1 MWVMKKTSTFSKG
14 AASSEAGALAD
25 DDDAADLENDEKETA
40 FIIEKIKE
48 LKAADKVVQNMD
60 GSFRPL
66 EWRDIVILLR
76 SPKVKAGR
84 MVEAMR
90 QAGIPAYAEENTGYF
105 SAIEVKLLL
114 SLLQVIDNPEQDLP
128 MAVVLNSPF
137 VGLDAN
143 ELGRLRMSGQGSIW
157 SLLAEYGKNTQNE
170 AVQAFVGRFEKWRT
184 YSRHHS
190 VSDLLWTIYEDMNYL
205 EYVSAMPNGLV
216 RRANVMAL
224 YERAKQYEAG
234 SFRGIFRFLRF
245 LKACRP
251 RARIWASAKR

>member
-1 MWVMKKTSTFSKG
+1 
-14 AASSEAGALAD
+14 
-25 DDDAADLENDEKETA
+25 
-40 FIIEKIKE
+40 
-48 LKAADKVVQNMD
+48 MD

-170 AVQAFVGRFEKWRT
+170 AVQA
-184 YSRHHS
+184 
-190 VSDLLWTIYEDMNYL
+190 L
-205 EYVSAMPNGLV
+205 
-216 RRANVMAL
+216 
-224 YERAKQYEAG
+224 
-234 SFRGIFRFLRF
+234 
-245 LKACRP
+245 
-251 RARIWASAKR
+251 